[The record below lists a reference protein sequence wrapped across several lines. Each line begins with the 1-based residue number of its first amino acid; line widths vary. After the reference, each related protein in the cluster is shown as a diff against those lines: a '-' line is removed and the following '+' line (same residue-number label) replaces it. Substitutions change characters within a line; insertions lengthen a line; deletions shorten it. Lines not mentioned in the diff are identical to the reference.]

1 MAEGGAAGF
10 PVRPGLAGENAVRP
24 LDIEG
29 FPGRVPWAGRTR
41 PGAPAGLC
49 RRWRL
54 GRGGAGAPAPH
65 QWAAVGRRCG
75 AGSWPRVRPPARL
88 EDLLALAGRRRSA
101 AAGGLERLREP
112 EAGGDRLAGAAPLFA
127 VRPGNL
133 SSEVRRV
140 GKEGVSTWSSWG
152 SP

>member
-10 PVRPGLAGENAVRP
+10 PVRPGFAGENAVRT
-24 LDIEG
+24 LEIEG
-29 FPGRVPWAGRTR
+29 FHGRVPGAGRTR
-41 PGAPAGLC
+41 PGAPAGLG

-101 AAGGLERLREP
+101 AAGRSEEHTSELQSLMRIPYAVLCLKQKTKT
-112 EAGGDRLAGAAPLFA
+112 EAHDR
-127 VRPGNL
+127 
-133 SSEVRRV
+133 
-140 GKEGVSTWSSWG
+140 
-152 SP
+152 